1 MLFVRVL
8 RETVAEYF
16 REMAAERKTFK
27 NLDELADYL
36 KAVIG
41 SYGNKVVHVLYLNSR
56 NELLSSE
63 DLGEGTV
70 PEAVAFPLKIVE
82 GALKNNA
89 TSVILAHNHPGG
101 VPEPSENDNR
111 LTDAVRK
118 ALRTIDASLQEHLI
132 ISDDG
137 FYSYRKNGYFD
148 ID

>member
-1 MLFVRVL
+1 MTEKNGMQ
-8 RETVAEYF
+8 ETRPDPMGFTPV
-16 REMAAERKTFK
+16 
-27 NLDELADYL
+27 
-36 KAVIG
+36 
-41 SYGNKVVHVLYLNSR
+41 S
-56 NELLSSE
+56 
-63 DLGEGTV
+63 
-70 PEAVAFPLKIVE
+70 EAVAFPRKIVE

-148 ID
+148 IE